1 MPEHGPDKRWKAGD
15 KLDKKQERAAW
26 RLYAEVRDLRKAGA
40 SYQEI
45 NEHVARRSGGTFPGQ
60 ATLENAL
67 EIPSAG
73 DSASGM
79 IRSGIKGATLSFSD
93 ELGGVAA
100 GVGSLFDKDESF
112 GDAYTAEVTRSRA
125 MQEEF
130 ERVHPRLSL
139 ASEVA
144 GGLLLP
150 GAAGAR
156 VMAQGGK
163 TLSTGARV
171 VGAAGRGALTGAAA
185 GAAEGAGRAEGG
197 LRERGEGAA
206 IGGAVGGVAGGILG
220 GALTAAEDPLR
231 KLGGSLLGV
240 QAPGRMARE
249 TLAEIED
256 ATGRKIGEGAVPGRI
271 LAESEPTQM
280 GQALRESADAS
291 RKAQALIDE
300 RVAPVLNAR
309 GEDLAAKFRKEM
321 GIDRTY
327 FESMEAA
334 HEGIQKV
341 REQYYKPLERVVELK
356 DAPDL
361 VAAIVEDPVALR
373 KLPAD
378 IQEMIGRMGD
388 EGINF
393 QAGQELVEAIEDT
406 MAGGN
411 LGSQSF
417 TRMRAFKRRVQQE
430 MEEVFPGYR
439 EANRQY
445 YNAVQRLDAHEIG
458 QKAWGK
464 SPEEVRKIMAELPT
478 QEARDAYRLGALD
491 KAEVALYELE
501 GGGSM
506 ANKMAKAGQGFKD
519 RIEALFDGKTDE
531 AVAFLTEMERS
542 GRLKLLNA
550 AVYGGPD
557 TARRLTRA
565 SIAREPISRS
575 GLVRSIVSAFWDDPK
590 AQQEAAVIVADIL
603 TTQGEEAAMKAAAIM
618 ARGGRG
624 ARAVTGLLA
633 TEAGQQSG
641 GLLSEDQ

>member
-1 MPEHGPDKRWKAGD
+1 MPNHDD
-15 KLDKKQERAAW
+15 KLTKKQERAAW
-26 RLYAEVRDLRKAGA
+26 RLYGEVRDLRKAGA

-45 NEHVARRSGGTFPGQ
+45 NEHVKVRSAGKFPGQ
-60 ATLENAL
+60 ASLENAL
-67 EIPSAG
+67 KIPEAG

-79 IRSGIKGATLSFSD
+79 IRAGIKGATLSFSD

-100 GVGSLFDKDESF
+100 GIGSLFDKDESF
-112 GDAYTAEVTRSRA
+112 GDAYAAEVARSRA
-125 MQEEF
+125 LSEEF
-130 ERVHPRLSL
+130 ERVHPRLAL

-144 GGLLLP
+144 GGLLVP

-156 VMAQGGK
+156 VMAAGGK
-163 TLSTGARV
+163 TLSTGARIA
-171 VGAAGRGALTGAAA
+171 GAAGRGALTGAAA

-206 IGGAVGGVAGGILG
+206 IGGAVGGAAGGILG

-231 KLGGSLLGV
+231 KLVGGLLGV

-249 TLAEIED
+249 TLSEIEE
-256 ATGRKIGEGAVPGRI
+256 ATGRRIGEGAEPGRI

-291 RKAQALIDE
+291 RKAQAQAIVDE
-300 RVAPVLNAR
+300 RVAPILNAR

-327 FESMEAA
+327 FESIEAA

-341 REQYYKPLERVVELK
+341 RDDFYRPLERSVELK

-361 VAAIVEDPVALR
+361 VAAIVEDPIALK
-373 KLPAD
+373 KLPTD
-378 IQEMIGRMGD
+378 VQEMIGRMGD
-388 EGINF
+388 EGIDFN
-393 QAGQELVEAIEDT
+393 AGQEIVEAIEDA
-406 MAGGN
+406 MAGGK

-464 SPEEVRKIMAELPT
+464 SPAEVRKIMADLPT

-501 GGGSM
+501 GGGTM

-519 RIEALFDGKTDE
+519 RIEALFDGKADE
-531 AVAFLTEMERS
+531 AVAFLTEMERA

-590 AQQEAAVIVADIL
+590 AQREAAVIVADIL
-603 TTQGEEAAMKAAAIM
+603 TSQGEEAAMKAAAVM

-633 TEAGQQSG
+633 TEGGRSSA